1 MVSLLPGDSL
11 QPLCSK
17 AGELLHA
24 SVQVA
29 EMRRKL
35 PERHAAREQEGRKQ
49 ARKRKTCTAEAA
61 GIGAAVAATESEPV
75 AVRPAKRP
83 PAAPRLSTEA

>member
-1 MVSLLPGDSL
+1 MVLLLPGDSPH
-11 QPLCSK
+11 QSYSN
-17 AGELLHA
+17 ANELLYG

-49 ARKRKTCTAEAA
+49 ARKRKACTAEAA
-61 GIGAAVAATESEPV
+61 VVGAAVAAAESEPV